1 MSQRDE
7 AASPASQDD
16 RHSLNASDPGRE
28 TSNFE
33 DAAEAG
39 SVRSLTKRTASSS
52 KPKPTEETTV
62 DNDAVSRSST
72 PNGVQKEIVDADL
85 TEKPI
90 ALPTESEQPETRSK
104 SSSVSNR
111 ISSTNLDN
119 VSLDDDVVVQPV
131 EGTYSISA

>member
-1 MSQRDE
+1 MPLKQ
-7 AASPASQDD
+7 
-16 RHSLNASDPGRE
+16 
-28 TSNFE
+28 SNFE